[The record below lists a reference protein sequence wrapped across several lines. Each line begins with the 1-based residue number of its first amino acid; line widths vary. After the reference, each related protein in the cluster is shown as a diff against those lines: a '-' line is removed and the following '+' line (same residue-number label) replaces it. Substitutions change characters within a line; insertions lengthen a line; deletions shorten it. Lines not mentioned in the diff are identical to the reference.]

1 MENAASLGVS
11 KCGYYDD
18 DNVFCSRGQ
27 LRVFMAGL
35 NIEDVLFYAFGAG
48 TVLSAVLV
56 VFFANPIYSA
66 LFLAL
71 AMSMLGALFFVLE
84 AYFISVAQIT
94 VYAGA
99 VMVLFVMVLML
110 FDLKNEGE
118 DILKVSPL
126 GLIKLLAVGL
136 LCGFFIGTGWAAS
149 KIPGKVISETSM
161 ASDQQTAIN
170 KDVQPVDIGSTVSL
184 SRQLF
189 SKYVFAFEAVSILLL
204 VAIVGSVALARS
216 KGGTHHVSR

>member
-1 MENAASLGVS
+1 
-11 KCGYYDD
+11 
-18 DNVFCSRGQ
+18 
-27 LRVFMAGL
+27 MAGL

-136 LCGFFIGTGWAAS
+136 LCGFFIGTGWVAS